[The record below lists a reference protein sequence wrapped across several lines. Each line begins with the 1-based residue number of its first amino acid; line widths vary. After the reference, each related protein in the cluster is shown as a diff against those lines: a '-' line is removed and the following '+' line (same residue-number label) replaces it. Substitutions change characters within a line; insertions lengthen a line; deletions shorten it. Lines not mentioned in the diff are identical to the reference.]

1 MIQKNEQNGTTVVI
15 ECTNKQDFKK
25 LEAEWKKL
33 GIKMNREF
41 KVQERGHYVI
51 EYTKK
56 ESQYAT
62 IKNTEI
68 RGILEDYEHYEYV
81 TGEEFQK
88 FKNYHKELEYNHN
101 TWNHLLKDAVAEGRN
116 PLGLQ
121 IMVASINPEFDQID
135 YINNW
140 RIYSGSI
147 TSCYYM
153 NAKLRYIWDMEHSGY
168 SNNPF
173 FDFQKL
179 VKMVNAYW
187 KIKTPSKPV
196 NKVAYGWKFSMSKAE
211 GRLGYYSKNWRL
223 YMFGCIKNYLKREG
237 IEFTKEDSL
246 KVRKIVGLAD
256 IYDTIE

>member
-25 LEAEWKKL
+25 LEAEWEKL

-62 IKNTEI
+62 IKNTEVREI
-68 RGILEDYEHYEYV
+68 MEDYEHYEYI
-81 TGEEFQK
+81 TGEEFKTVQDYYELIS
-88 FKNYHKELEYNHN
+88 FKYQSWNFSLE
-101 TWNHLLKDAVAEGRN
+101 DAIEEGRN
-116 PLGLQ
+116 PLNIQL
-121 IMVASINPEFDQID
+121 ILASMKPEVEQLEHIHK
-135 YINNW
+135 W
-140 RIYSGSI
+140 RLYSGSI

-153 NAKLRYIWDMEHSGY
+153 NGVLRHIWDMECSGY

-187 KIKTPSKPV
+187 KIKTPVKAP
-196 NKVAYGWKFSMSKAE
+196 NKVAYGWQFSMEKADYKYGYMSK
-211 GRLGYYSKNWRL
+211 SWKL
-223 YMFGCIKNYLKREG
+223 YMWGCIKNYLIKNG
-237 IEFTKEDSL
+237 IEFTKEESL

-256 IYDTIE
+256 IYDTSE